1 MNPVLLEVSPPV
13 DQRQHDDHLQSH
25 AIEDQELRS
34 TRGTDRMRAGAGAC
48 ELVCSQAELFDL
60 GCYLLH
66 QARLLQAGRV
76 RSSQG
81 IPDQLS
87 PRRLDGPRQQALG
100 AVRSAG

>member
-1 MNPVLLEVSPPV
+1 MLLEVSLTV
-13 DQRQHDDHLQSH
+13 DQGQHDVRLQRL
-25 AIEDQELRS
+25 AIEDPALRS

-81 IPDQLS
+81 IPSKLS

-100 AVRSAG
+100 AARSAG